1 MKESE
6 MVDFEQLKQKL
17 QSFGYAIVVFSPE
30 ELEGANPCLV
40 EDRLIETGWDIISS
54 LSGE

>member
-1 MKESE
+1 MNEKYQVE
-6 MVDFEQLKQKL
+6 FEDAMQRM

-30 ELEGANPCLV
+30 ELEGAEPSLV